1 MSEITID
8 QLPASLQAIIA
19 EYQANSGTRSPVRQ
33 QLRDL
38 RTPRSTNPKA
48 RLHRPTF
55 FASAEETGDEGA
67 YEHQDF
73 PTLMFHPTKGEM
85 TVPNQEALDALGEDW
100 QSSPLTTEET
110 TAFDAVKAQLAE
122 LSEEDRAYFFKF
134 QKEQQ
139 MKRLQALTEGLSSEQ
154 LGALSVSPDAVA
166 DPAPV
171 KRGPGRPKASV
182 HSA

>member
-33 QLRDL
+33 QLKDL

-55 FASAEETGDEGA
+55 FSSAEEDGSEGV
-67 YEHQDF
+67 YEHQVF
-73 PTLMFHPTKGEM
+73 PKLMFHASKGEV
-85 TVPNQEALDALGEDW
+85 TVIDQDALKALGDGW
-100 QSSPLTTEET
+100 QDTPIVAENV
-110 TAFDAVKAQLAE
+110 TAFDAVRAQLDE

-134 QKEQQ
+134 QKEQK
-139 MKRLQALTEGLSSEQ
+139 MKRLQALTEGLN
-154 LGALSVSPDAVA
+154 GAELDALTTSTPDT
-166 DPAPV
+166 PV